1 MQTLQNRQTLAV
13 CYNLSAAA
21 SNMKLTHRHMFVYH
35 LYIIVGYYY
44 HYTTTTTVLKPLTVR
59 YQIY

>member
-1 MQTLQNRQTLAV
+1 MQTLAV

-21 SNMKLTHRHMFVYH
+21 SNMKLTHRHMFVYR

-44 HYTTTTTVLKPLTVR
+44 HYTTTTTVLKPLTVK
-59 YQIY
+59 YQNY